1 MGPQNLKYP
10 LSARVFLFDL
20 FLFVCLFCFF
30 FVLFFQ
36 FKALLPGIVVFVP
49 VPTRSLKLGTAWVFN
64 NLQGRCKCF
73 SCFSIMTNFN
83 IYVYFGSFYNRCT
96 YSSDRCGPCGQR

>member
-1 MGPQNLKYP
+1 MGPQNIKYP

-36 FKALLPGIVVFVP
+36 FKALLPGIVVFVR

>member
-1 MGPQNLKYP
+1 MGPQNIKYP

-49 VPTRSLKLGTAWVFN
+49 VPMRSLKLGTAWVFN
-64 NLQGRCKCF
+64 NLQG
-73 SCFSIMTNFN
+73 
-83 IYVYFGSFYNRCT
+83 
-96 YSSDRCGPCGQR
+96 

>member
-1 MGPQNLKYP
+1 MGEMGPQNIKYP

-20 FLFVCLFCFF
+20 FLFVCL

-64 NLQGRCKCF
+64 NLQG
-73 SCFSIMTNFN
+73 
-83 IYVYFGSFYNRCT
+83 
-96 YSSDRCGPCGQR
+96 

>member
-1 MGPQNLKYP
+1 MLTAKLITQGGQSQQFKLSWGIGEMGPHNIKYP

-20 FLFVCLFCFF
+20 FLFVCSVLFCFA
-30 FVLFFQ
+30 LFFQ

-64 NLQGRCKCF
+64 NLQG
-73 SCFSIMTNFN
+73 
-83 IYVYFGSFYNRCT
+83 
-96 YSSDRCGPCGQR
+96 

>member
-1 MGPQNLKYP
+1 MGPQNIKYP

-20 FLFVCLFCFF
+20 FLFVCLFVCL

-49 VPTRSLKLGTAWVFN
+49 VLTRSLKLGTAWVFN
-64 NLQGRCKCF
+64 NLQG
-73 SCFSIMTNFN
+73 
-83 IYVYFGSFYNRCT
+83 
-96 YSSDRCGPCGQR
+96 